1 MEFLNLP
8 LRIVVSLW
16 LIQRLGK
23 PEPASFNIVKH
34 LDSEVAY
41 IDKVMRIENP
51 LQKTGWIERK
61 LRKIVHKYRKMLRKE
76 ADALHDLNVV
86 QVGFIPKE

>member
-1 MEFLNLP
+1 M
-8 LRIVVSLW
+8 
-16 LIQRLGK
+16 GK

-41 IDKVMRIENP
+41 IDKVMRIDNP
-51 LQKTGWIERK
+51 LQKTGFVEQK
-61 LRKIVHKYRKMLRKE
+61 LRNFVRKYRKRLNKE
-76 ADALHDLNVV
+76 ADNLHDLGVV